1 MAGESEGGE
10 IGGEGGEADDIS
22 LVNVNKLNLN
32 LFKQTKKF
40 FTHPPTFHPHRLF
53 ALLFHLPYSRSSS
66 PTRPFAP
73 SPHRPIAL
81 HAHLIASS
89 PHHPIVPSPHRP
101 SSSAPHRPH
110 NHLIVESSY
119 RPIPIA
125 LLSHRTS
132 PHNHPIPQL
141 SRLLYRAT
149 QSPHSPII
157 RAARN
162 EKELNKYV
170 QYYITLQTCALLHHK
185 TNC

>member
-1 MAGESEGGE
+1 MRC
-10 IGGEGGEADDIS
+10 DDIS

-89 PHHPIVPSPHRP
+89 PHHPIAPSPHRP